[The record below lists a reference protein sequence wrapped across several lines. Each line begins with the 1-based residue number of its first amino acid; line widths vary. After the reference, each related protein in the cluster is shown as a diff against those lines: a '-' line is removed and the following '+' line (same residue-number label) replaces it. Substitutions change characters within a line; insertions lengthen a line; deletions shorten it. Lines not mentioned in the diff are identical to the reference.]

1 MWLRY
6 YLGDRVKYLSL
17 LLPFPSWDWQSVTD
31 IMKSSLNVH
40 KNDGTRDRHPMIKT
54 DNWKRTACRSCGPSV
69 NYSEGN
75 SWDRSLVFGLASCR
89 SIWCCVFVIKY
100 SFWKCRFNIVIDAF
114 NVLSRLV
121 IDFPSQSDT
130 FYFSFQWIFEE
141 TLKTLKSII
150 VTCLFIITIIFI

>member
-1 MWLRY
+1 MTKVLFRWSCKILISPASFSFMRLTKCHGHY
-6 YLGDRVKYLSL
+6 EKLSEC
-17 LLPFPSWDWQSVTD
+17 SQE
-31 IMKSSLNVH
+31 
-40 KNDGTRDRHPMIKT
+40 RHPMITT

-141 TLKTLKSII
+141 TLKTWKVLLLLVLS
-150 VTCLFIITIIFI
+150 LLPSYSYRNSNG